1 MGYKVICFFMFSL
14 IVLGW
19 GNTSVYAQQGGWVY
33 TVQPQD
39 TLISVAARY
48 NVDVNQLA
56 AHNHL
61 QWHSRLLIGQ
71 RLVIPGAVTTA
82 PNFSRQKPMGRPGVL
97 NPVPTNEQRIHVI
110 KSGDTLT
117 NISARYNVSIEALQR
132 ANNLVNAG
140 FIYNGQQLIIP
151 SRALPARTKPTANKP
166 NPQQATPAQQSSAF
180 PQPAA
185 SPMEAASRWI
195 YVDLSDQQ
203 VTAYQGI
210 YPMYTANASTGL
222 SHTPTVIGDFKVYVK
237 HESTRM
243 QGGYGANSYNLDNV
257 PHTMYFYQGYAL
269 HGAYWHNNFGTP
281 MSHGCVNLS
290 LSDAELFYNW
300 ATVGTKVVVR
310 Q

>member
-1 MGYKVICFFMFSL
+1 MGYKVIRFLLFSL
-14 IVLGW
+14 MFLGLS
-19 GNTSVYAQQGGWVY
+19 GTIVYAQQGGWVY

-39 TLISVAARY
+39 TLISVATRY

-71 RLVIPGAVTTA
+71 RLVIPGSVTTA
-82 PNFSRQKPMGRPGVL
+82 PNYSRQNSVGRPGVL
-97 NPVPTNEQRIHVI
+97 NPVPTNEQRIHVV
-110 KSGDTLT
+110 KTGDTLT
-117 NISARYNVSIEALQR
+117 NLAARYNVSIEVLQR

-151 SRALPARTKPTANKP
+151 SRALPARSAPTTNTAP
-166 NPQQATPAQQSSAF
+166 QPEPAPQQLAI
-180 PQPAA
+180 PQPAT
-185 SPMEAASRWI
+185 SPIETAARWI

-203 VTAYQGI
+203 VTAYQGGYPI
-210 YPMYTANASTGL
+210 YTTKASTGL
-222 SHTPTVIGDFKVYVK
+222 PHTPTVVGDFNVYVK
-237 HESTRM
+237 HEATRM
-243 QGGYGANSYNLDNV
+243 QGGYGADSYDLANV

-290 LSDAELFYNW
+290 LPDAKWFYNF